1 MKKSFKAN
9 LKSTIE
15 TIITITLA
23 TLAVSCQSAPVNAA
37 VPSSIAATET
47 NSIIKTESTAT
58 GTLYTFSD
66 GTGYYKEK
74 SDTTEDFS
82 DELNKLDSTAFAPTL
97 KYSMDGKYYPLTG
110 IITSIIPDADTREN
124 IITFECGNG
133 NVFQFTDSS
142 NADWDV
148 YDLVS
153 CIMDN
158 KGTATVYDDEVV
170 TAMYAGYTDQFQQ
183 IEEREVK

>member
-15 TIITITLA
+15 TIVTITLA
-23 TLAVSCQSAPVNAA
+23 TLAVACQPSPVNAA
-37 VPSSIAATET
+37 TEIFPET
-47 NSIIKTESTAT
+47 IKTESTST

-66 GTGYYKEK
+66 GTGYYEEK
-74 SDTTEDFS
+74 SDTTEYFS
-82 DELNKLDSTAFAPTL
+82 DGLKKPDTTAFAPTL
-97 KYSMDGKYYPLTG
+97 KYSMNGNYYPLTG
-110 IITSIIPDADTREN
+110 IITSITPDSDSREN
-124 IITFECGNG
+124 VITLECGNG
-133 NVFQFTDSS
+133 NMFQFTDST

-158 KGTATVYDDEVV
+158 KGTAIVHDDEVI
-170 TAMYAGYTDQFQQ
+170 TTMYAGYTSQFQK
-183 IEEREVK
+183 IEERKVK